1 MVNSLEEEIKAIKD
15 NLNVLTHNNNK
26 TLLKYNEYIEE
37 NQKKYTEKL
46 NLVKEEITKR
56 YNKIENIK
64 LNNDIEKLNENNLD
78 FDFLQTLNERVSSY
92 AKMNLDV
99 FYKDNLDEVNNVLK
113 EILIKFKEVGIKLTS
128 NDFTYSNYVNSYMKV
143 FFNSMSDS
151 NLLHKSFESLYW
163 ECPDLITQIELN
175 FKSLYLRNEKI
186 INKYYIDKSSNSKK
200 TDYYINEYLK
210 NKELL
215 NTLLH
220 TDHNY
225 LMSSLLHKE
234 LNIMDYNDVN
244 IDKINK
250 KLIQNKDSDS

>member
-78 FDFLQTLNERVSSY
+78 FDFLQTLNERDSSY

-99 FYKDNLDEVNNVLK
+99 LLYRLHYFYKDNLDEVNNVLK

-128 NDFTYSNYVNSYMKV
+128 NDFT
-143 FFNSMSDS
+143 
-151 NLLHKSFESLYW
+151 
-163 ECPDLITQIELN
+163 
-175 FKSLYLRNEKI
+175 
-186 INKYYIDKSSNSKK
+186 
-200 TDYYINEYLK
+200 
-210 NKELL
+210 
-215 NTLLH
+215 
-220 TDHNY
+220 
-225 LMSSLLHKE
+225 
-234 LNIMDYNDVN
+234 
-244 IDKINK
+244 
-250 KLIQNKDSDS
+250 